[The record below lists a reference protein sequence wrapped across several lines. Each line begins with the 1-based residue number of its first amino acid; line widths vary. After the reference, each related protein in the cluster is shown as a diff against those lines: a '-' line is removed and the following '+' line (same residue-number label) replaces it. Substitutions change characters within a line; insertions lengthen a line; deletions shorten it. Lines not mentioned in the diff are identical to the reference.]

1 MTKKT
6 KNIPTLAIER
16 KPPFLKVV
24 LAATLGILIA
34 VGAPVRGAAPIEATG
49 DPATDWQNI
58 QDALNVGGEVTLQN
72 GPNGEI
78 FNLEGVA
85 KSLSITRDVTVK
97 GRDDAAGNKVKII
110 ANNFRM
116 FAGGILG
123 QDAIAIEVDNP
134 GGTVEFNNLDIES
147 NVRCILVVGDIWA
160 QAARDA
166 CKDLKVKDCKIV
178 GTHELALCISTFGC
192 VMGTV
197 TLEGNHIV
205 GHWCAGDYAFLMDLV
220 SSSKWEV
227 LSNTLDTSGACVE
240 IPTSKGL
247 RMENNQCEGPIILN
261 ATVIQ
266 GEIVVKN
273 NTMLQSGHAVW
284 EGNNA
289 FCLRVSHAAG
299 FSGGEISGNTI
310 EMKPSEGVYLSFI
323 VPAICLASYDV
334 LAGAQGLLV
343 QDNTVTGKADFGIA
357 LDNGASDNIVRR
369 NNLESFTAIQFG
381 SYGAAQMVINQGHS
395 NLFTRNVMGP
405 LGPDAFGGIVCRGTD
420 NDIIR
425 NDYTGSSIPGLT
437 SSDQP
442 CVILGAASERN
453 LVFESDS
460 LPPGTGCS
468 TEQVLDLPREPTPRG
483 DGGPTTNIVVKHLVD
498 ILAEDINPGVGQ
510 RVRDALMILD

>member
-1 MTKKT
+1 MVGRSKQQ
-6 KNIPTLAIER
+6 
-16 KPPFLKVV
+16 FLESI
-24 LAATLGILIA
+24 LAAALGTFIA
-34 VGAPVRGAAPIEATG
+34 VGAPVRAAAPIEATG

-58 QDALNVGGEVTLQN
+58 QDALNVGGEVILQN

-78 FNLEGVA
+78 FNLEGIQ

-97 GRDDAAGNKVKII
+97 GRDDAAGNKARII

-116 FAGGILG
+116 FVGGPLG
-123 QDAIAIEVDNP
+123 QDATAIEVNNP
-134 GGTVEFNNLDIES
+134 GGTVEFDNLDIES

-178 GTHELALCISTFGC
+178 GTHEMASCISTFGC
-192 VMGTV
+192 LMGTV
-197 TLEGNHIV
+197 TLQGNHIA
-205 GHWCAGDYAFLMDLV
+205 GHWCAGDYAFLMGLV
-220 SSSKWEV
+220 SSSRWEV
-227 LSNTLDTSGACVE
+227 LSNTFGTRGECVR
-240 IPTSKGL
+240 ISTSKGL
-247 RMENNQCEGPIILN
+247 RMENNLCEGPVILN

-273 NTMLQSGHAVW
+273 NTMIQSGHMVY

-289 FCLRVSHAAG
+289 FCLQVSHAAG
-299 FSGGEISGNTI
+299 FSGGEINGNTI
-310 EMKPSEGVYLSFI
+310 EMNPSEGVQLGL
-323 VPAICLASYDV
+323 VPAMSLASYDV
-334 LAGAQGLLV
+334 FAGAQGLLV
-343 QDNTVTGKADFGIA
+343 QDNTIIGKADFGIA

-395 NLFTRNVMGP
+395 NLFTRNVIGP

-425 NDYTGSSIPGLT
+425 NDYTRSDIAGLT
-437 SSDQP
+437 SGDRP

-453 LVFESDS
+453 LVFEPDGF
-460 LPPGTGCS
+460 PPGT
-468 TEQVLDLPREPTPRG
+468 TAAEQVLDDPRQLTG
-483 DGGPTTNIVVKHLVD
+483 TTTNTVVGH
-498 ILAEDINPGVGQ
+498 
-510 RVRDALMILD
+510 